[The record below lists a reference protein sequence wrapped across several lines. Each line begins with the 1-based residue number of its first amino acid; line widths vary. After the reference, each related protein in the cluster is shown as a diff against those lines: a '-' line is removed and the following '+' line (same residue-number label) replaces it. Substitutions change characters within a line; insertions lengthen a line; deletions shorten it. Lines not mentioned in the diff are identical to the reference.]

1 MKDRKKTSPCQLA
14 INHFDIH
21 YKPVYDL
28 QWPSIRVAL
37 LSKSKH
43 CALVNSF
50 ASDSKKIGMSLAE
63 LGAHDFIWTAREKF
77 VDKQLKDA
85 SHNTNMARTEVC
97 LLCILHFLL
106 FSCTN

>member
-1 MKDRKKTSPCQLA
+1 MKDKKKTTRCQLA
-14 INHFDIH
+14 ISHFDLH

-28 QWPSIRVAL
+28 QWPSVRAAL

-43 CALVNSF
+43 CALINSF

-77 VDKQLKDA
+77 VNKQLKDD
-85 SHNTNMARTEVC
+85 SYNTNASGTQVC
-97 LLCILHFLL
+97 PLYSFC
-106 FSCTN
+106 